1 MPFVSVQVIIVGD
14 AGADAAEE
22 AVPHEQFDG
31 ISPDMD
37 QAVAAFVVDSPE
49 ASASDLVVAGGEE
62 DDFIAAEDPAVSP
75 VQNGNAELVHPD
87 VTSVPKP
94 LHVPDAEDIDPL
106 SVPMVT
112 SVVVTVPSG
121 RRRGRV
127 MVRAAMPVFVMIL
140 VFRSGRC
147 PVRIM
152 ARLTRC
158 ADNGE
163 EQCDAEYLCFHDV
176 FLLFPLKSNYRT
188 KIYQSPCSGNGTIIE
203 PIIGAHQRRWDYV
216 RYRPDR

>member
-22 AVPHEQFDG
+22 AVPHKQFDG
-31 ISPDMD
+31 ISPDIE

-75 VQNGNAELVHPD
+75 VQDGNAELVHPD

-127 MVRAAMPVFVMIL
+127 MVRAAMATSVMML
-140 VFRSGRC
+140 VFRRGRC

-176 FLLFPLKSNYRT
+176 FLLFVLKSNYRT
-188 KIYQSPCSGNGTIIE
+188 RIYQSPLFG
-203 PIIGAHQRRWDYV
+203 QRDNYRTDYWSASKEMGL
-216 RYRPDR
+216 RPV

>member
-31 ISPDMD
+31 ISPDIA
-37 QAVAAFVVDSPE
+37 QAVAAFVVDPPE
-49 ASASDLVVAGGEE
+49 ASASDLVVAAGEE
-62 DDFIAAEDPAVSP
+62 DDFIAAENPAVSP
-75 VQNGNAELVHPD
+75 IQDGNAELVHPD
-87 VTSVPKP
+87 VTSVPKLLP
-94 LHVPDAEDIDPL
+94 IADAEDIDPL
-106 SVPMVT
+106 SMPMVIP
-112 SVVVTVPSG
+112 VVVTVPPG

-127 MVRAAMPVFVMIL
+127 MVRAARAAFVVMT
-140 VFRSGRC
+140 VFRRGRC

-158 ADNGE
+158 AGNGE

-176 FLLFPLKSNYRT
+176 FLLFCPKKCNYRT
-188 KIYQSPCSGNGTIIE
+188 KICQLTFCNGKKVSVI
-203 PIIGAHQRRWDYV
+203 
-216 RYRPDR
+216 PDI

>member
-22 AVPHEQFDG
+22 AIRHEQFDG
-31 ISPDMD
+31 VSPDMG
-37 QAVAAFVVDSPE
+37 QAVAASVVDSPE

-62 DDFIAAEDPAVSP
+62 DDFITAEDPAVSP
-75 VQNGNAELVHPD
+75 VQDGNAELVHPD
-87 VTSVPKP
+87 VTSVPKLLP
-94 LHVPDAEDIDPL
+94 VPDAEDIDPL
-106 SVPMVT
+106 SVPMVM

-127 MVRAAMPVFVMIL
+127 MVRAAMAALLVMLI
-140 VFRSGRC
+140 FRRGRC
-147 PVRIM
+147 PLGIM

-176 FLLFPLKSNYRT
+176 FLLFALKSNYWT
-188 KIYQSPCSGNGTIIE
+188 KT
-203 PIIGAHQRRWDYV
+203 V
-216 RYRPDR
+216 